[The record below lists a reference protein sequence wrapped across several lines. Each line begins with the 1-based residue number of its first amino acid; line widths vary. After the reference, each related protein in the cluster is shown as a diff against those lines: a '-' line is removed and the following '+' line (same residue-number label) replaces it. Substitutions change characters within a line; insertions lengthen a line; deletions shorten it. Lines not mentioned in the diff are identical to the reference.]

1 MSLRAKPFR
10 PSHRGVSRPTSD
22 AKGTNRFFGEPQEGA
37 LRVTALE
44 QFVRCYE
51 RRVFAF
57 LSRALGYGLSVDDLA
72 QEVFMRAYQ
81 ALSEFEPT
89 GRARPSTWLF
99 TIAYHVLVD
108 ARRRQKSDYVM
119 LSEEHESIDPNNPER
134 QLWHRQLNAALARAV
149 AELSPD
155 QRDTFVLAEFHELS
169 VTDIA
174 RVIGTLESTVK
185 TRLFRARPLTTT
197 AATNRFIK
205 NLQNES

>member
-1 MSLRAKPFR
+1 MLVASTRAFGHSLPTVVANAVVDELDASTLVLCREGRRA
-10 PSHRGVSRPTSD
+10 
-22 AKGTNRFFGEPQEGA
+22 
-37 LRVTALE
+37 ALE

-89 GRARPSTWLF
+89 GRARLSTWLF

-108 ARRRQKSDYVM
+108 ARRRQKSDYMM
-119 LSEEHESIDPNNPER
+119 LTDELETVDADNPER
-134 QLWHRQLNAALARAV
+134 RLWQRQLNTALARAV

-155 QRDTFVLAEFHELS
+155 QRDTFILSEFHDLS
-169 VTDIA
+169 VTEIA
-174 RVIGTLESTVK
+174 RVTGTLESTVK
-185 TRLFRARPLTTT
+185 TRLFRARSHLREWLTELWE
-197 AATNRFIK
+197 AN
-205 NLQNES
+205 Q